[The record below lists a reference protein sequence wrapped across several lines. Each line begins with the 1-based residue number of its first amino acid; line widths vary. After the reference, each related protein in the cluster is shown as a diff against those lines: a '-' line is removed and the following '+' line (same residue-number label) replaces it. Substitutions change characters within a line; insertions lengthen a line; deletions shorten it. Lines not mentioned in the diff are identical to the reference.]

1 MPKRCAA
8 FNCRGNYDGE
18 PYSQV
23 VSFPTDRVEKTRW
36 IEAMPNEPGSLKD
49 RKEIFVCSSHFECK
63 WVTVLG
69 GKRPIGPPTYFKGVP
84 KSCQKQSITH
94 TRPTRKTTLL

>member
-23 VSFPTDRVEKTRW
+23 VSFPTDRLKGQDGLRPCLMNLGVLKIEKRYL
-36 IEAMPNEPGSLKD
+36 S
-49 RKEIFVCSSHFECK
+49 VH
-63 WVTVLG
+63 
-69 GKRPIGPPTYFKGVP
+69 
-84 KSCQKQSITH
+84 H
-94 TRPTRKTTLL
+94 TLNANG